1 MCYEERANHYTGQK
15 VEFLWLKMT
24 PLKRAGGVV
33 SLRTS
38 ACFVRRIH
46 SSSARLHVASDVKKT
61 STSQDEMDHFNQLAS
76 TWWDVDGPQRILHK
90 MNLLRMDFIQET
102 IRNNVN
108 LNEDVTNPDE
118 EIYVPGYS
126 LDLLPKPIADQIVQ
140 EQELKR
146 DLLLNQSEKLKAL
159 DIGCGGG
166 ILAESLARLKQ
177 VESVEGI
184 DLSKDVLEAAKLHQ
198 SLDPMVSQKINY
210 ELSAIEDIP
219 AEEQYDIV
227 TMFEV
232 LEHVNLP
239 NEVLSSALKHIKPN
253 GWLFISTINRDFI
266 SWFTTIF
273 MGEHVLKIVP
283 VGTHHLDKYINE
295 AELQEW
301 FATQPE
307 FKVVSSK
314 GCIYLPFNGW
324 SFTSSPNVGNFFMAI
339 QRTK

>member
-1 MCYEERANHYTGQK
+1 MNSIRLARANG
-15 VEFLWLKMT
+15 
-24 PLKRAGGVV
+24 
-33 SLRTS
+33 LRTLGR
-38 ACFVRRIH
+38 FKRTIH
-46 SSSARLHVASDVKKT
+46 STASRFHIAASDGKKT

-102 IRNNVN
+102 IRNSLP
-108 LNEDVTNPDE
+108 LNNENTSPDE
-118 EIYVPGYS
+118 EIYVPGYN
-126 LDLLPKPIADQIVQ
+126 LDLLPKPIAEQIVA

-146 DLLLNQSEKLKAL
+146 DLLINQSSKLKAL

-166 ILAESLARLKQ
+166 ILTESLARLKQ
-177 VESVEGI
+177 IESVKGI
-184 DLSKDVLEAAKLHQ
+184 DLSTDVIEAAKLHQ
-198 SLDPMVSQKINY
+198 QLDPMLEKKIKY
-210 ELSAIEDIP
+210 ELSAVEDIP
-219 AEEQYDIV
+219 KEEQFDIV

-239 NEVLSSALKHIKPN
+239 NEVLSSALNHVRSG

-283 VGTHHLDKYINE
+283 IGTHHLDKYINE
-295 AELQEW
+295 SELQDW
-301 FATQPE
+301 FAKKPE
-307 FKVVSSK
+307 YKVMSSK

>member
-1 MCYEERANHYTGQK
+1 M
-15 VEFLWLKMT
+15 
-24 PLKRAGGVV
+24 
-33 SLRTS
+33 SLRSVGRST
-38 ACFVRRIH
+38 AVRPFRGLRAIH
-46 SSSARLHVASDVKKT
+46 SSAVRFHFPVEAKKT

-102 IRNNVN
+102 LRNSIP
-108 LNEDVTNPDE
+108 LNEGVTNPDE
-118 EIYVPGYS
+118 EVYVPGYS
-126 LDLLPKPIADQIVQ
+126 LDLLPKPIADQIKQ

-146 DLLLNQSEKLKAL
+146 DLLISQAPKLKAL

-166 ILAESLARLKQ
+166 ILSESLARLKQ
-177 VESVEGI
+177 IESVKGI
-184 DLSKDVLEAAKLHQ
+184 DLSTDVVEAAKLHKK
-198 SLDPMVSQKINY
+198 LDSILNKKLTYQ
-210 ELSAIEDIP
+210 LSAIEDIS

-232 LEHVNLP
+232 LEHVSLP
-239 NEVLSSALKHIKPN
+239 SEFLSSALKHVKPN

-273 MGEHVLKIVP
+273 MGEHVLRIVP

-295 AELQEW
+295 SELQEW
-301 FATQPE
+301 FAERPE
-307 FKVVSSK
+307 FKVMSSK
-314 GCIYLPFNGW
+314 GCVYLPFNGW

>member
-1 MCYEERANHYTGQK
+1 MNSIRLARANG
-15 VEFLWLKMT
+15 
-24 PLKRAGGVV
+24 
-33 SLRTS
+33 LRTLGR
-38 ACFVRRIH
+38 FNRNIH
-46 SSSARLHVASDVKKT
+46 STASRFHIAASDGKKT

-102 IRNNVN
+102 IRNSLP
-108 LNEDVTNPDE
+108 LNNENTSPDE
-118 EIYVPGYS
+118 EIYVPGYN
-126 LDLLPKPIADQIVQ
+126 LDLLPKPIAEQIVA

-146 DLLLNQSEKLKAL
+146 DLLINQSSKLKAL

-166 ILAESLARLKQ
+166 ILTESLARLKQ
-177 VESVEGI
+177 IESVKGI
-184 DLSKDVLEAAKLHQ
+184 DLSTDVIEAAKLHQ
-198 SLDPMVSQKINY
+198 QLDPMLEKKIKY
-210 ELSAIEDIP
+210 ELSAVEDIP
-219 AEEQYDIV
+219 KEEQFDIV

-239 NEVLSSALKHIKPN
+239 NEVLSSALNHVRPG

-283 VGTHHLDKYINE
+283 IGTHHLDKYINE
-295 AELQEW
+295 SELQDW
-301 FATQPE
+301 FAKKPE
-307 FKVVSSK
+307 YKVMSSK

>member
-1 MCYEERANHYTGQK
+1 MLPIKRQ
-15 VEFLWLKMT
+15 LRSL
-24 PLKRAGGVV
+24 PLKNYVIRALSTSRP
-33 SLRTS
+33 SLH
-38 ACFVRRIH
+38 FPI
-46 SSSARLHVASDVKKT
+46 DKKT

-102 IRNNVN
+102 LRNSID
-108 LNEDVTNPDE
+108 LNQDVESPDE
-118 EIYVPGYS
+118 EIYIPGYNI
-126 LDLLPKPIADQIVQ
+126 DLLPKPIAEQIIA

-146 DLLLNQSEKLKAL
+146 EELVKSQPKLKAL

-166 ILAESLARLKQ
+166 ILSESLARLKQ
-177 VESVEGI
+177 IESVKGV
-184 DLSKDVLEAAKLHQ
+184 DLSTDVLEAAKLHQ
-198 SLDPMVSQKINY
+198 RLDPSLHDKLQY
-210 ELSAIEDIP
+210 RLSAVEDISKD
-219 AEEQYDIV
+219 EQFDII
-227 TMFEV
+227 TMFEM
-232 LEHVNLP
+232 LEHVNYP
-239 NEVLSSALKHIKPN
+239 NEVLKSALGHIKPG

-295 AELQEW
+295 TELQDW
-301 FATQPE
+301 FKEQKD
-307 FKVVSSK
+307 FKVANSK

-324 SFTSSPNVGNFFMAI
+324 SFTDSPNVGNFFMAI

>member
-1 MCYEERANHYTGQK
+1 MRLPLRCVTRAFHGSAVRCHFP
-15 VEFLWLKMT
+15 VE
-24 PLKRAGGVV
+24 A
-33 SLRTS
+33 
-38 ACFVRRIH
+38 
-46 SSSARLHVASDVKKT
+46 KKT

-102 IRNNVN
+102 LRNSIP
-108 LNEDVTNPDE
+108 LNENVSNPE
-118 EIYVPGYS
+118 EEVYVPGYS
-126 LDLLPKPIADQIVQ
+126 LDLLPKPIADQIVK
-140 EQELKR
+140 EQEFKR
-146 DLLLNQSEKLKAL
+146 DLLVSQSPKLKAL

-166 ILAESLARLKQ
+166 ILSESLARLKQ
-177 VESVEGI
+177 IESVKGI
-184 DLSKDVLEAAKLHQ
+184 DLSTDVVEAAKLHKR
-198 SLDPMVSQKINY
+198 LDPTLNEKLTYQ
-210 ELSAIEDIP
+210 LSAIEDIS
-219 AEEQYDIV
+219 ADERYDIV

-232 LEHVNLP
+232 LEHVSLP
-239 NEVLSSALKHIKPN
+239 SEFLSSALKHVKPN

-295 AELQEW
+295 SELQEW
-301 FATQPE
+301 FAEKPE

>member
-1 MCYEERANHYTGQK
+1 MSS
-15 VEFLWLKMT
+15 V
-24 PLKRAGGVV
+24 KRVGRLSSSRLLSG
-33 SLRTS
+33 SFRS
-38 ACFVRRIH
+38 IH
-46 SSSARLHVASDVKKT
+46 SSSPRLHIAADAKKT

-102 IRNNVN
+102 IRNSLK

-118 EIYVPGYS
+118 EIYTPGYS

-140 EQELKR
+140 EQEFKR
-146 DLLLNQSEKLKAL
+146 DLLISQSSKLKAL

-166 ILAESLARLKQ
+166 ILSESLARLKRI
-177 VESVEGI
+177 ESVKGI
-184 DLSKDVLEAAKLHQ
+184 DLSTDVLEAAKLHQ
-198 SLDPMVSQKINY
+198 KLDPIVSKKIHY

-239 NEVLSSALKHIKPN
+239 NEVLASALKHVKPN

-295 AELQEW
+295 TELQDW
-301 FATQPE
+301 FKGNPD